1 MREDKVLY
9 IKYEYLYNSA
19 KKLFQ
24 KLLPSSITRPI
35 FPTTANSINAPS
47 LYN

>member
-9 IKYEYLYNSA
+9 IKYEYLYHSA

-35 FPTTANSINAPS
+35 FTLSILPS
-47 LYN
+47 SQAL